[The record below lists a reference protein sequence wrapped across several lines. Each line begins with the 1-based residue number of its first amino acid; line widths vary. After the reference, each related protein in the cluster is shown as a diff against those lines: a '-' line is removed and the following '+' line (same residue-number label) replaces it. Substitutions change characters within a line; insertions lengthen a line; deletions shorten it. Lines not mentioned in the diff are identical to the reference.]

1 VNFPKS
7 RKGSAEDRGRV
18 LSFPAKEGGA
28 AQAAPKRGFLNAMR
42 KLGPGFVTGAADV
55 DPSAVLTATVV
66 GAAYHYGLLWVV
78 ILCVPFLLAIF
89 SVAGRIGHETRK
101 GLVDLLRINYGR
113 KLALGCAAVI
123 VLINLA
129 MIVADLLAVSD
140 ALSIILRQPR
150 AFFVAG
156 VAFTV
161 WYLLIFREYHRITR
175 VLLLLSLPLYLYVM
189 AALIAPP
196 SPQAVLLGTV
206 LPRVTRDPG
215 YVEAVV
221 ALLGALLTPYI
232 IVWQTGSRREAAI
245 TGALDEPHSEP
256 HAGAFVTTLLC
267 YSIIVAAGSVL
278 HMSRPVDMTTAQA
291 ALALRPAVGPWGE
304 VVFALGIIGSG
315 LVALPVLVA
324 SLCYSVAESFGW
336 RSGLTEHPWDA
347 RGFYVLISAMLLVAS
362 VIDFIPSLN
371 PVKALY
377 WSMILAG
384 CLVVPILVFILV
396 VANDRRIMR
405 TANTVW
411 QNFWIGAAAGCVVAS
426 GLAWAVWRA

>member
-1 VNFPKS
+1 VNSPRS
-7 RKGSAEDRGRV
+7 RKGSAEDRGKV
-18 LSFPAKEGGA
+18 LSFPGTEGA
-28 AQAAPKRGFLNAMR
+28 TPSPPKRGFWNGVR
-42 KLGPGFVTGAADV
+42 RFGPGLVTGAADV
-55 DPSAVLTATVV
+55 DPSAVLTATVI

-101 GLVDLLRINYGR
+101 GLVDLLRIHYGR
-113 KLALGCAAVI
+113 NLALACAAV
-123 VLINLA
+123 VMVINLA

-150 AFFVAG
+150 AYFVAG
-156 VAFTV
+156 VAFSV

-175 VLLLLSLPLYLYVM
+175 VLLLLSLPLYLYVV
-189 AALIAPP
+189 AALIASP
-196 SPQAVLLGTV
+196 SPQAVLMGTV
-206 LPRVTRDPG
+206 LPRVSRNPD
-215 YVEAVV
+215 YVQAVV

-267 YSIIVAAGSVL
+267 YSIVVAAGSVL
-278 HMSRPVDMTTAQA
+278 HMPHPVDMTTQQA
-291 ALALRPAVGPWGE
+291 AMALRPAVGTWGE
-304 VVFALGIIGSG
+304 VAFALGIIGSG

-324 SLCYSVAESFGW
+324 SLCYSVAEAFGW

-347 RGFYVLISAMLLVAS
+347 RGFYVLISAMLFVSAA
-362 VIDFIPSLN
+362 IDFIPSLN

-384 CLVVPILVFILV
+384 CLVVPILVFILMI
-396 VANDRRIMR
+396 ANDRRIMR

-411 QNFWIGAAAGCVVAS
+411 QNFWIGAAGGCLLAA
-426 GLAWAVWRA
+426 GLAWAVWQVK